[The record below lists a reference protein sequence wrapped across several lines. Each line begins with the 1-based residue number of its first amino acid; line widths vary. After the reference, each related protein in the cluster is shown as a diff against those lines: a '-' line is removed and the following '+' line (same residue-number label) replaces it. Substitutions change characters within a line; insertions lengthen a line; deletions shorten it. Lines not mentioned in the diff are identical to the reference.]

1 MASSTSSLPATSKG
15 IARPNTDR
23 LMLELTGYDEWDFI
37 DGYAQGLEVSESGSS
52 EWTLTQATDQGQ
64 YPFSRSS
71 SGTDS
76 VGNGLDDTEHTI
88 NRRHFGRVAQA
99 PVSSEVEAHDSVPT
113 LLLMPRRKV
122 LESRSA
128 SPSSGEDEH
137 GGKNNRRWSKLWL
150 RLSRLPSERI
160 KQAGKSGGDITE
172 TASMGKRIPTAGL
185 NTSRWKSILRTGHQH
200 TPSLPEFGFLHKLEP
215 FSTQRMGHT
224 RSHSERPPIPKRPAD
239 EKTWD
244 FLDTMP
250 PSPSFR
256 RRPIYSVPRLSSV
269 PSLPLPRST
278 SSYPDSSVPHLPLS
292 SQLSSKPSHGWQT
305 SQEVAPVRSS
315 VTTKGPSR
323 ESSAHYLPQERAL
336 SLRSR
341 GRESARSP
349 GSLRPSA
356 SIKRGIDAPFPISRS
371 SSLGRK
377 SGVGSYF

>member
-1 MASSTSSLPATSKG
+1 MASSTSSSPATFKG
-15 IARPNTDR
+15 IARPNTDH
-23 LMLELTGYDEWDFI
+23 LMLELKGYDEWDFI
-37 DGYAQGLEVSESGSS
+37 DGYARGLEVSESGSS

-64 YPFSRSS
+64 YPFSSS
-71 SGTDS
+71 SSTDS
-76 VGNGLDDTEHTI
+76 VGNGLDNTEHTI
-88 NRRHFGRVAQA
+88 NRRRFGRGTQA
-99 PVSSEVEAHDSVPT
+99 HASPEAEAHNSTPI
-113 LLLMPRRKV
+113 LLLKPRRKV
-122 LESRSA
+122 LESTGRSA
-128 SPSSGEDEH
+128 SPSGEDEH
-137 GGKNNRRWSKLWL
+137 GGRNNRWSKLWL

-160 KQAGKSGGDITE
+160 RQTGKSGGDITE
-172 TASMGKRIPTAGL
+172 SAAKGEKVPTAGF
-185 NTSRWKSILRTGHQH
+185 NTSRWKSILRTGHRH
-200 TPSLPEFGFLHKLEP
+200 TPSLPEFGLLHKLEP

-269 PSLPLPRST
+269 PSLPLPRSA

-292 SQLSSKPSHGWQT
+292 SQPSSKLSHGRQT
-305 SQEVAPVRSS
+305 SLEVVPVRRG
-315 VTTKGPSR
+315 VTTKGPNR
-323 ESSAHYLPQERAL
+323 ETSAYYLPQERAL

-356 SIKRGIDAPFPISRS
+356 SIKRGRDAPFPLSRS